1 MHMAQLLPLPLTV
14 SCSSKIQIGFTF
26 LVPAHPGS
34 PGQRAVKCVCVYST
48 GDRFMAD
55 KKMYKFYTQNFF
67 GNLTLKE
74 LSVNRPMLAKVMIRN
89 QELVFYSRH
98 RRVEQW
104 TDVSRASVRSRV
116 CRLASPSRRS
126 SHSELPRFAM
136 MSATS
141 CQCQPHK
148 EVIYSMLERA

>member
-1 MHMAQLLPLPLTV
+1 
-14 SCSSKIQIGFTF
+14 
-26 LVPAHPGS
+26 
-34 PGQRAVKCVCVYST
+34 
-48 GDRFMAD
+48 
-55 KKMYKFYTQNFF
+55 MYKFYTQNFF

-89 QELVFYSRH
+89 QELVFYSRQ

-141 CQCQPHK
+141 CQCQPHNLPA
-148 EVIYSMLERA
+148 VACAG